1 MSSSLNKTGDQ
12 TIFALASIAA
22 STVTVGSETALATQD
37 GGLLHVYAG
46 RRAATAAGAVAN
58 IRIEGSY
65 KAAGGVGTWN
75 PLAILAFDFAACEA
89 EAVSGTVGSG
99 TNVITV
105 ASTTNLTAGDVIFID
120 NGTIANSE
128 WHRIKSIVSNT
139 SVTTEENLANAQ
151 TGSTLYDSAAI
162 FNLIQIPRGIVRLRI
177 VADGSLFT
185 QAWALFAKLVTV
197 DSIG

>member
-1 MSSSLNKTGDQ
+1 MPSSLTKTGDQ

-22 STVTVGSETALATQD
+22 STVTVGAETALATQI

-58 IRIEGSY
+58 IRVEGSY
-65 KAAGGVGTWN
+65 KAAGGLGTWS
-75 PLAILAFDFAACEA
+75 PLAILSLDFAACEA
-89 EAVSGTVGSG
+89 EAVSGTVNAG
-99 TNVITV
+99 TNVVTV
-105 ASTTNLTAGDVIFID
+105 ASTTNLTAGDVVFID
-120 NGTIANSE
+120 NSTIANSE
-128 WHRIKSIVSNT
+128 WGRVKSISANVSIT
-139 SVTTEENLANAQ
+139 LEENLANAQ
-151 TGSTLYDSAAI
+151 TGSTIYDSAAI
-162 FNLIQIPRGIVRLRI
+162 FNLIQIPQGIQRLRI